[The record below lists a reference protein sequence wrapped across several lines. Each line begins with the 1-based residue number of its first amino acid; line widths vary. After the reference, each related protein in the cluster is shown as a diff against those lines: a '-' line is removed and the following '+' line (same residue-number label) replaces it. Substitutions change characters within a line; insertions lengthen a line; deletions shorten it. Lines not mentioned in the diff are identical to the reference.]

1 MSSATFLSNEE
12 LWRTLLAK
20 LKSSRHV
27 DAAIA
32 YIGQDGAILFP
43 LRRGDRLVVDMSLP
57 TVRAGATDP
66 REVEK
71 LVLRGVECFT
81 RRNLHSKLV
90 VGNSFVIAGSAN
102 VSMRSNRVLDEAA
115 ILTNDPSAIRRAREF
130 IDRLCT
136 EPVRP
141 NYLEECKR
149 HYKPPHFADPG
160 AVGKRQS
167 RATRAKLWIVNLNES
182 SIPESE
188 LTRYEDGELKAKR
201 LVKNAVSSKTGG
213 FHWPYKP
220 KMASELETG
229 DWLIQTIKSK
239 DGSVLVHPPG
249 QLLLIDSYVRDPKS
263 GKERYVFHLELPRHG
278 ETLTWDEFHT
288 SAKALSSQTKLL
300 RRTMPVRN
308 PDDADELLRLWTP
321 TGRVSRR

>member
-1 MSSATFLSNEE
+1 MKQRSSPTI
-12 LWRTLLAK
+12 LLPF
-20 LKSSRHV
+20 
-27 DAAIA
+27 
-32 YIGQDGAILFP
+32 G
-43 LRRGDRLVVDMSLP
+43 
-57 TVRAGATDP
+57 
-66 REVEK
+66 
-71 LVLRGVECFT
+71 
-81 RRNLHSKLV
+81 
-90 VGNSFVIAGSAN
+90 
-102 VSMRSNRVLDEAA
+102 
-115 ILTNDPSAIRRAREF
+115 ARESLSTDF
-130 IDRLCT
+130 APSLSARITLRSVNAIT
-136 EPVRP
+136 NRP
-141 NYLEECKR
+141 TLPIR
-149 HYKPPHFADPG
+149 

>member
-1 MSSATFLSNEE
+1 
-12 LWRTLLAK
+12 
-20 LKSSRHV
+20 
-27 DAAIA
+27 
-32 YIGQDGAILFP
+32 
-43 LRRGDRLVVDMSLP
+43 
-57 TVRAGATDP
+57 
-66 REVEK
+66 
-71 LVLRGVECFT
+71 
-81 RRNLHSKLV
+81 
-90 VGNSFVIAGSAN
+90 
-102 VSMRSNRVLDEAA
+102 MRSNRVLDEAA